1 MSDTER
7 RRLSPG
13 GIHSNSKWKCT
24 RRPWMQEHLHRLIHI
39 MRQAVLISFFF
50 LFETF
55 HISADSDG
63 CCQSHGRCLLYLHT
77 VIIGGANVTE
87 TYIPFKN
94 RTLWNRIS
102 PEELAGL
109 VSKQDGD
116 SAASTQV
123 LSHYGDF
130 GAPRLWAPIGGQTR
144 DCGRLNP
151 DAEKQRL
158 REMISKTRKKRD

>member
-1 MSDTER
+1 MPS
-7 RRLSPG
+7 
-13 GIHSNSKWKCT
+13 HSYYWRCQRDGNLHSVSK
-24 RRPWMQEHLHRLIHI
+24 
-39 MRQAVLISFFF
+39 S
-50 LFETF
+50 
-55 HISADSDG
+55 
-63 CCQSHGRCLLYLHT
+63 
-77 VIIGGANVTE
+77 
-87 TYIPFKN
+87 
-94 RTLWNRIS
+94 RTLWDRIS

-130 GAPRLWAPIGGQTR
+130 GAPRLWAPTGGQTR

-158 REMISKTRKKRD
+158 REMISKTRQKRDSKQDTSEKRICGGCFISYPQKCILFLMAKLVAPVPETPSPVSQTHSGFASD